1 MRECRCRWR
10 RDHGPWWM
18 RFSVLWREGSLQ
30 RSSRPCLPV
39 SLSRRSSLS
48 PLVSL
53 FPSLSLSLLVCLLFQ
68 GPSPSFYLRLSSSA
82 VTLLVVLHFPLYH
95 ANEHDCLSRRH
106 LLHFKSKGSSDR
118 SQTGLLRN
126 D

>member
-53 FPSLSLSLLVCLLFQ
+53 FPSPSLSLVVCLLFP
-68 GPSPSFYLRLSSSA
+68 GTSPSFSLRLSASPSPCPLHCVHLA
-82 VTLLVVLHFPLYH
+82 SVLPCHSPARARLL
-95 ANEHDCLSRRH
+95 
-106 LLHFKSKGSSDR
+106 K
-118 SQTGLLRN
+118 
-126 D
+126 